1 MPRYRPSRPVDDGE
15 RCDDQR
21 NPPSTPS
28 RRPREAP
35 PAHPAPAADRTYTA
49 TTPTPATGEHWAGLV
64 DAIDPRIT
72 TGSDWPALA
81 KALDRASESGY
92 PVADQLPRLAAERGL
107 PVEHP
112 GRALRDRLINE
123 CAAAATPLSNE
134 IRAAADAQRAEAAKQ
149 RLAHGDRDH
158 DNHRIADSAAKTTP
172 GDAATRP
179 PRTTTQEPPR
189 PPEPP
194 PPDRRPPRV

>member
-49 TTPTPATGEHWAGLV
+49 TTPTGEHWAGLV

-81 KALDRASESGY
+81 KALDRASERGY
-92 PVADQLPRLAAERGL
+92 PVTEHLPRLAAAREL
-107 PVEHP
+107 PAKHP
-112 GRALRDRLINE
+112 ARTLRYRLNNE
-123 CAAAATPLSNE
+123 CTAGATPVSN
-134 IRAAADAQRAEAAKQ
+134 
-149 RLAHGDRDH
+149 G
-158 DNHRIADSAAKTTP
+158 S
-172 GDAATRP
+172 
-179 PRTTTQEPPR
+179 
-189 PPEPP
+189 
-194 PPDRRPPRV
+194 RRG